1 MSVQAIGAVD
11 NAQSKQ
17 KKSNTGRVLVGTA
30 VSAGGGALLG
40 NYAMDHF
47 LKECI
52 QDAKDMLDPATLKH
66 KTRMSLVGKSN
77 MTEEAFEAWWKVHG
91 KSQIETAKSS
101 AEEILK
107 TVKKAKTKWAL
118 IGAGAAAGLT
128 LLISAISNK
137 KAEKA

>member
-1 MSVQAIGAVD
+1 MSVQAVGAVD
-11 NAQSKQ
+11 NAQQKQ

-47 LKECI
+47 MKEYI
-52 QDAKDMLDPATLKH
+52 QEAKDLLDPTTLKH
-66 KTRMSLVGKSN
+66 KTRMNLVGKSN
-77 MTEEAFEAWWKVHG
+77 ITEEAFEAWWKTNG

-107 TVKKAKTKWAL
+107 TAKKAKTRWAL
-118 IGAGAAAGLT
+118 IGAGVAAGLT
-128 LLISAISNK
+128 LLIASISNK
-137 KAEKA
+137 KADKT

>member
-1 MSVQAIGAVD
+1 MSVQAVGAVD
-11 NAQSKQ
+11 QVQPNQ

-40 NYAMDHF
+40 NYAVDHF
-47 LKECI
+47 MKEFI
-52 QDAKDMLDPATLKH
+52 QDAKDLLDPTTLKH

-77 MTEEAFEAWWKVHG
+77 MTEEAFEAWWKTNG
-91 KSQIETAKSS
+91 KSQIENAKSS
-101 AEEILK
+101 VEEIMK

-118 IGAGAAAGLT
+118 IGAGAAAGFT

>member
-11 NAQSKQ
+11 NAQPKQ

-52 QDAKDMLDPATLKH
+52 QDAKDMLDPTTLKH

-107 TVKKAKTKWAL
+107 TVKKAKTKWTL